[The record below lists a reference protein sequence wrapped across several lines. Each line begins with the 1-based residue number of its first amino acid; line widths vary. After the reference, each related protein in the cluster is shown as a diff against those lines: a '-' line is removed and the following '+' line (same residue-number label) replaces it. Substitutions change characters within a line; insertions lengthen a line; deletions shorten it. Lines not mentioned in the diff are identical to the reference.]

1 MSAEKWRLTSDFVF
15 LQVHANLLKTS
26 TEHSQAVFEEVDA
39 PLAQSVERFHG
50 KEKVNS
56 SILLGG
62 SVAFILVRDVE
73 QCGGVAQW

>member
-1 MSAEKWRLTSDFVF
+1 MFSKLHANLHRTSTKSAEKFSRSVY
-15 LQVHANLLKTS
+15 
-26 TEHSQAVFEEVDA
+26 EVDA

-62 SVAFILVRDVE
+62 SVVFLLS
-73 QCGGVAQW
+73 QKLSNVAV